1 MSFAAYMHMINSR
14 IMEYEHDELTNDQI
28 IELFQ
33 NLATSGLA
41 ERMSDEYRNE
51 AYRLADLG
59 YIDLPSSGLIIDE
72 EISEYELE
80 MPSDESRHSAYRHLR
95 KGNPKK
101 HRPISEIALEITRD
115 WKNPY
120 FGAKP
125 YLQSMLHMDQI
136 GDDYYLDEGR
146 DVVLRFLANAQ
157 SWRGDTAKHIKAEL
171 KEICSRRRR

>member
-1 MSFAAYMHMINSR
+1 MSFASYLHLINSR
-14 IMEYEHDELTNDQI
+14 ILEYEHDELSDEQI

-33 NLATSGLA
+33 NLATSGLV

-59 YIDLPSSGLIIDE
+59 YIELPTSGLAVDE
-72 EISEYELE
+72 EISEYEAE
-80 MPSDESRHSAYRHLR
+80 MPSDSRFRHLR
-95 KGNPKK
+95 KRNPKK
-101 HRPISEIALEITRD
+101 HRPIYEIAREIERD

-125 YLQSMLHMDQI
+125 YLQSMARMDQI

-157 SWRGDTAKHIKAEL
+157 SWRGDTAKQIKAEL
-171 KEICSRRRR
+171 KEICSRRQR

>member
-1 MSFAAYMHMINSR
+1 MSFAAYLHLINSR
-14 IMEYEHDELTNDQI
+14 ISEYEHDELTNDEI

-33 NLATSGLA
+33 NLSTSGMI
-41 ERMSDEYRNE
+41 ERMSDEYQRE

-59 YIDLPSSGLIIDE
+59 YIQLPTSGLVVDE
-72 EISEYELE
+72 EIDQLE
-80 MPSDESRHSAYRHLR
+80 AETPDNSHHSLYRHLR
-95 KGNPKK
+95 RGNPKK
-101 HRPISEIALEITRD
+101 HRPIYQIAREIDRD

-125 YLQSMLHMDQI
+125 YLESMLNMDQI

-157 SWRGDTAKHIKAEL
+157 SWRGDTAKQIKAEL
-171 KEICSRRRR
+171 KEICSRRQR